1 MPQLDFP
8 YAATIFPFLSDYK
21 RVWEMDLALDAYK
34 ELKVY
39 FRQYDPHHLREEEIF
54 TTLGYID
61 VKNLASRIKAKILMG
76 ITLMDNICP
85 PSTQFA
91 AYNRINSNKRYSLY
105 YDYGHENLPGMQDD
119 IFQFLMELKE

>member
-91 AYNRINSNKRYSLY
+91 AYNKIKAKKKMQIYP
-105 YDYGHENLPGMQDD
+105 DFAHEPLPGHNDKMLE
-119 IFQFLMELKE
+119 FFCGK